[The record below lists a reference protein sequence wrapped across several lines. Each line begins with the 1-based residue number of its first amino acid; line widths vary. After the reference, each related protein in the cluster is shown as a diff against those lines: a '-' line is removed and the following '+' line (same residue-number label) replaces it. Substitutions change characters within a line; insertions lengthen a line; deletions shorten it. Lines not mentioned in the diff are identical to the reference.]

1 MLEKVYI
8 FCLAVGCIYTLFTFL
23 LGGIADF
30 FDFDVDVDLN
40 PSFHIDALPFL
51 PMKPFVIMSFV
62 TVFGGSGLIFI
73 NMFFFRTF
81 TWLTIPISFF
91 IALTVSKSLYNF
103 VYIPLLKSQTVVE
116 KQAAAIGVT
125 ATVLEAIL
133 PNSYGRISYK
143 ISGNI
148 LSSAAKETT
157 PGNGFKK
164 GDLVII
170 ESIIDNIYYVS
181 KKIDA
186 EIKITE
192 SKDVPLQ

>member
-8 FCLAVGCIYTLFTFL
+8 FCLAIGCIYTLVTFL

-30 FDFDVDVDLN
+30 FDFDVDVDLD

-51 PMKPFVIMSFV
+51 PMKPFVIMSFI

-81 TWLTIPISFF
+81 NWLTIPVSFF
-91 IALTVSKSLYNF
+91 IALSVSKGLYNF

-116 KQAAAIGVT
+116 KQSAAIGVT
-125 ATVLEAIL
+125 ATVLEAVL
-133 PNSYGRISYK
+133 PNKFGRISYK

-148 LSSAAKETT
+148 LSAAAKEKT

-170 ESIIDNIYYVS
+170 ESIADNIYYVS
-181 KKIDA
+181 KKETD
-186 EIKITE
+186 ELTITE
-192 SKDVPLQ
+192 SKDIPLQ